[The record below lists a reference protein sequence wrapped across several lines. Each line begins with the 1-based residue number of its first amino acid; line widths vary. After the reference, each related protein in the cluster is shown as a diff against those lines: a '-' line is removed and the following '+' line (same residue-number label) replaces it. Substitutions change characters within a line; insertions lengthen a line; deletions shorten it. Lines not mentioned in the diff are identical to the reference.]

1 MNNLL
6 LNLYVRF
13 QLLMD
18 GEDGQDMAEYAL
30 VVALLSFAAVAS
42 MRNLAAGIGNAFSLL
57 STKVGENI
65 T

>member
-1 MNNLL
+1 MRKWARTVDERRENMNNLL

-30 VVALLSFAAVAS
+30 VVALPRWPA
-42 MRNLAAGIGNAFSLL
+42 
-57 STKVGENI
+57 
-65 T
+65 